1 MIRLLL
7 VLIGYV
13 FGLFQTGWFYGKIVG
28 VDLTKEG
35 SGNTGA
41 TNALRVLGLKGGLIV
56 YFFDALK
63 AFIPCFIVGHVIR
76 WQGPNVS
83 SVTPYMYMM
92 YTALG
97 VILGNDFPFF
107 LKFKGG
113 KGVAAT
119 SGWTLAWNFPLWI
132 AGMSLFFI
140 IAFATRI
147 VSIAS
152 ITMCFVIIGM
162 GFLFGALRFSPAM
175 FTGQCWEFYIIVI
188 VLELLMIWRHRD
200 NIGRLIAGTENRFGS
215 RKKERK

>member
-63 AFIPCFIVGHVIR
+63 AFIPCFIVGHVIN
-76 WQGPNVS
+76 WQGPDVS